1 MSLWNAEGV
10 PHKGWKCIGVADL
23 GEYAAADEE
32 IEYAQCEMCGK
43 ESIRYVHSMKH
54 PDYPDVLHV
63 GCVCAEN
70 MSEDYEMPMMAE
82 NELKNRAARW
92 KSFAKG

>member
-1 MSLWNAEGV
+1 MGLWNVEGV

-23 GEYAAADEE
+23 GEYVAADEE

-54 PDYPDVLHV
+54 PD
-63 GCVCAEN
+63 
-70 MSEDYEMPMMAE
+70 
-82 NELKNRAARW
+82 
-92 KSFAKG
+92 